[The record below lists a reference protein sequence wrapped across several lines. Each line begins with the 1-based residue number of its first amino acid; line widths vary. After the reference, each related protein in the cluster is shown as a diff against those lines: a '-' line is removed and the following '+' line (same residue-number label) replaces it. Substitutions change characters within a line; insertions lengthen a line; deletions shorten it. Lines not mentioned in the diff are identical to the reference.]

1 MEQLKRNAL
10 FNPMGDTDLRLRRMI
25 GGNTTNLN
33 DFNNMRYQWV
43 STGIARRWI
52 TFWIPE
58 EINLTQDT
66 KDYPKLDKA
75 ERTAYD

>member
-1 MEQLKRNAL
+1 MASDKLKKNAL
-10 FNPMGDTDLRLRRMI
+10 FNPEGETDLRLRRMI

-43 STGIARRWI
+43 SDWYRQAMNNFG
-52 TFWIPE
+52 IPE

-66 KDYPKLDKA
+66 
-75 ERTAYD
+75 

>member
-43 STGIARRWI
+43 SDCIAR
-52 TFWIPE
+52 
-58 EINLTQDT
+58 Q
-66 KDYPKLDKA
+66 
-75 ERTAYD
+75 